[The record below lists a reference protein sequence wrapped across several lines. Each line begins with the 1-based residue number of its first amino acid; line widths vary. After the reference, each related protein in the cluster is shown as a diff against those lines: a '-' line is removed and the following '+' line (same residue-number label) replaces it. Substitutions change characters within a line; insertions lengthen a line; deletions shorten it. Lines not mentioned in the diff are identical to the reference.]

1 MGFASSF
8 SGYGGGYGGTDSG
21 QSFGV
26 PSAPDAPSV
35 DTPST
40 DGIDFVSTL
49 GAAPADVQTG
59 LGIAAANGYSVDSG
73 NQLSIPEYTPE
84 QAELANAAA
93 TELGQTTS
101 ANQQTSINNA
111 VLAQESMAYLQSEED
126 ARQQYQLEQ
135 QLASEF
141 EAGLLDEQA
150 RGTTTEPAVAPAAPT
165 NRFTGF
171 VKDAL
176 FEYKED
182 GTIDWGETSL
192 KHGASIFGGPYGAL
206 AFGVGRAGLALMS
219 YDRDGDIEAELMA
232 LGVPAKDME
241 DAIEAYYQGEH
252 NAYTAE
258 NEDSLSPSIPQRLLS
273 QGQQDP
279 AAQQNASALFGPTH
293 IYGALPGQRQ
303 RRGAYQYI
311 PPTFG
316 PIRS

>member
-26 PSAPDAPSV
+26 PSAPSTDAPSV

-111 VLAQESMAYLQSEED
+111 VLAQE
-126 ARQQYQLEQ
+126 
-135 QLASEF
+135 LASEF

-219 YDRDGDIEAELMA
+219 YDRDGDIAAELTAQGKPSDAKAVAEYYAEERGVQQA
-232 LGVPAKDME
+232 LD
-241 DAIEAYYQGEH
+241 EA
-252 NAYTAE
+252 NV
-258 NEDSLSPSIPQRLLS
+258 SPSIPQYLLS

-279 AAQQNASALFGPTH
+279 AAQQTASALFGPTH

-316 PIRS
+316 PRS